1 MLIAFAGLPGTGKS
15 TIAWALAR
23 RLGAV
28 YLRVDTLEQAIGG
41 SDGPNGYLA
50 AYAVAEDNLRLGQT
64 VIADSVNA
72 IAITRDAWRDVA
84 ARAAVTFAEIEI
96 VCSDKTEHRRRV
108 ETRSADIA
116 GHRLPSWQDVVARR
130 YEKWERSPLVI
141 DTAGREVAK
150 LVDDLLNALP
160 ESCSARP
167 ATRSTR

>member
-15 TIAWALAR
+15 TIARALAR

-28 YLRVDTLEQAIGG
+28 YLRIDTIEQAIGG
-41 SDGPNGYLA
+41 GDGPNGYLA

-72 IAITRDAWRDVA
+72 IAITRDAWRDIA
-84 ARAAVTFAEIEI
+84 ARAAVTFAEVEI
-96 VCSDKTEHRRRV
+96 VCSDKAEHRRRV

-116 GHRLPSWQDVVARR
+116 GLKLPSWHDVVARR
-130 YEKWERSPLVI
+130 YEKWERSPIVI
-141 DTAGREVAK
+141 DTADRDVVE
-150 LVDDLLNALP
+150 LVEDLLNALP

-167 ATRSTR
+167 GARSTR